1 MEKTAYKAPHI
12 SKLTLGTVQLG
23 MDYGIAN
30 KKGKPQK
37 EESWALLRYA
47 LASGAITLD
56 TARHYGSEEVI
67 GESGLAGQF
76 TIVSKFK
83 LNEAELQSLELAVAA
98 ARKSVLSSCKALNI
112 SRLPVCLFHQ
122 DKDNPMSL
130 VAKLLPPILTRLK
143 EEGLIETGGISV
155 YYPEEL
161 NEITDWESV
170 QAVQVP
176 MNVFDL
182 RLLKNGLLQRLKQSG
197 TAVFVRS
204 VFLQGLLLM
213 QPEDLPLNLIWAK
226 KYLEQL
232 NTLAMDAG
240 MSLAQ
245 LAFAYVRDTDGVTS
259 LVIGA
264 ENTDQVKQ
272 NTALLN
278 GPALPAAIRS
288 AIETLFS
295 DVPEKLITPGLWS
308 A

>member
-1 MEKTAYKAPHI
+1 MENSAYKGLYI

-37 EESWALLRYA
+37 EESWALLRCA

-83 LNEAELQSLELAVAA
+83 LNESHLQSLELALEE
-98 ARKSVLSSCKALNI
+98 ARRSVLSSCKDLNI
-112 SRLPVCLFHQ
+112 NALPVCLFHQ
-122 DKDNPMSL
+122 DKGSPMGL
-130 VAKLLPPILTRLK
+130 VAKILPAILTQLK
-143 EEGLIETGGISV
+143 KEGLIKIGGISV

-161 NEITDWESV
+161 NEITDWDSI

-182 RLLKNGLLQRLKQSG
+182 RLLKNGLLQRLEQNG
-197 TAVFVRS
+197 TAVFIRS

-213 QPEDLPLNLIWAK
+213 RADALPPHLVWAR

-232 NTLAMDAG
+232 NTLAMESG
-240 MSLAQ
+240 MNVAQ
-245 LAFAYVRDTDGVTS
+245 LAFSYVRDTQGVTS

-264 ENTDQVKQ
+264 ENADQVKQ
-272 NTALLN
+272 NMAMLN
-278 GPALPAAIRS
+278 GPAVPAATRS

-295 DVPEKLITPGLWS
+295 EVPEKLITPGLWS
-308 A
+308 V